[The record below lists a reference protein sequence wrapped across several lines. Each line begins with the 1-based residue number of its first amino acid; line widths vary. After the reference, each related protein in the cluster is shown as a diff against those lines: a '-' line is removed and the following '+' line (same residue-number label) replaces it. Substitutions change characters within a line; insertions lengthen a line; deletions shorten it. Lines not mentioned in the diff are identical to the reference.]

1 MSILDI
7 VRTIT
12 DGQTALSDKDREFY
26 TQHIRE
32 RLSDYR
38 FRHSVNVSREAVRLA
53 KLYGGDVARAEL
65 AGLLH
70 DVMKDTEKKE
80 QLALIEKYGVDLND
94 VERQAP
100 KLWHAIAGAVYV
112 RRVLKIRDDDVVNA
126 VRYHTTARA
135 GMSLLEKIVFIADYT
150 SEERDYKGVEKM
162 RKASNVSL
170 EYAMEEALAFGILT
184 RADEHTAIHPDTF
197 EAYNEIILAKKK
209 K

>member
-197 EAYNEIILAKKK
+197 EAYNEIMLAKKK

>member
-1 MSILDI
+1 MSIIDV
-7 VRTIT
+7 VRNFTS
-12 DGQTALSDKDREFY
+12 GQTTLTDKEREFY

-53 KLYGGDVARAEL
+53 EKYGGDVAKAEL

-70 DVMKDTEKKE
+70 DVMKDAGKKE
-80 QLALIEKYGVDLND
+80 QLALLEKYDVTLSD
-94 VERQAP
+94 VELQAP

-135 GMSLLEKIVFIADYT
+135 GMSLLEKIIYIADYT

-170 EYAMEEALAFGILT
+170 EHAMEEALAFGIEV
-184 RADEHTAIHPDTF
+184 RAEEHTAIHPDTF
-197 EAYNEIILAKKK
+197 EAYNEIMLARKKK
-209 K
+209 

>member
-80 QLALIEKYGVDLND
+80 QD
-94 VERQAP
+94 
-100 KLWHAIAGAVYV
+100 
-112 RRVLKIRDDDVVNA
+112 
-126 VRYHTTARA
+126 
-135 GMSLLEKIVFIADYT
+135 
-150 SEERDYKGVEKM
+150 
-162 RKASNVSL
+162 
-170 EYAMEEALAFGILT
+170 
-184 RADEHTAIHPDTF
+184 
-197 EAYNEIILAKKK
+197 
-209 K
+209 